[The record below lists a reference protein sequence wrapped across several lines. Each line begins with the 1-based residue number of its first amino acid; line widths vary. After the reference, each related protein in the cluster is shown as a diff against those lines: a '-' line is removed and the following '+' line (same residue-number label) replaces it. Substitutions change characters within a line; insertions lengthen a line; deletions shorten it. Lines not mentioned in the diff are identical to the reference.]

1 MRARACYAAAAAA
14 LGLLAPAEGLVLN
27 GMSGLQLPRTRHSA
41 PCHVS
46 HRRGVAMTAAG
57 AEITTEVKPWMSEG
71 GARAVTNAEV
81 LTTVALTGHLGADEL
96 GAWLDRRGYAGATKE
111 AMTAKVLAARNGD
124 IQITQAEQDLERAAM
139 MFAQAD
145 IYEEEAQKLEKEATG
160 YVEEGRKFGPQ
171 MLALTEKIGNLDP
184 EADRDRLNAAQA
196 KLDELIE
203 KRRALDEKFEEVDAE
218 RSEKQ
223 TNCNWDRE
231 DAGIL
236 RNDAL
241 KALSVVDLS
250 LARALSLFF
259 SE

>member
-1 MRARACYAAAAAA
+1 
-14 LGLLAPAEGLVLN
+14 
-27 GMSGLQLPRTRHSA
+27 
-41 PCHVS
+41 
-46 HRRGVAMTAAG
+46 
-57 AEITTEVKPWMSEG
+57 
-71 GARAVTNAEV
+71 
-81 LTTVALTGHLGADEL
+81 
-96 GAWLDRRGYAGATKE
+96 
-111 AMTAKVLAARNGD
+111 VLAARNGD

-241 KALSVVDLS
+241 KALSVTTPEEEERIDAATRVIEQAELS
-250 LARALSLFF
+250 LRSSGRAAAMENLLAGSEALEEISLRPDRRASPVSLPGRLYSILSAPT
-259 SE
+259 SSS